1 MSARQELCVSTDF
14 DMSMTQLV
22 MGAALGFLVA
32 QGGLHS
38 LKRLVGWFERGDARE
53 RIRRLTPSLGSNF
66 IVGFTKYAAVV
77 GASAAVITLGVWAV
91 RDHLAAKS
99 APVDAMADVV
109 DAAAA
114 VPVSDL
120 HGAQDEVAALAA
132 ASQADRPTAVAADV
146 LDPYADSDFKV
157 QRHPHHAGTA
167 ASLKESYLERSEAKA
182 RAELL
187 RETHDHVSRSQYDCE
202 AASRAGKYLKAGLD
216 VWGFA
221 AWQTKYFPMDGYK
234 GATLAQCKDIKN
246 VVDPSSLDLQSTVAQ
261 TSHR

>member
-1 MSARQELCVSTDF
+1 
-14 DMSMTQLV
+14 MSMTQLV
-22 MGAALGFLVA
+22 MGTALGFLVA

-38 LKRLVGWFERGDARE
+38 LKRLIGWFERGDAGE
-53 RIRRLTPSLGSNF
+53 RIRKLTPSLGTSF
-66 IVGFTKYAAVV
+66 IGGFTRYAAVV

-91 RDHLAAKS
+91 RDQLAAKS
-99 APVDAMADVV
+99 AHSDAMADVF

-120 HGAQDEVAALAA
+120 HGAPNEVSASAAGTQADGPSAVAVADEV
-132 ASQADRPTAVAADV
+132 
-146 LDPYADSDFKV
+146 DPYADSEFKV
-157 QRHPHHAGTA
+157 ERHPHHAGTA
-167 ASLKESYLERSEAKA
+167 ASLKETLLERSETKA

-187 RETHDHVSRSQYDCE
+187 RETHQHLSRSQYDCE
-202 AASRAGKYLKAGLD
+202 VADRASKYLKAGLD

-221 AWQTKYFPMDGYK
+221 AWQTKYFPMNAYR

-261 TSHR
+261 TNHH